1 MRRVVPSVSLPGALA
16 NLAAL
21 ADPEHQMHKLYT
33 QVEDKIAGACR
44 FCARAFDGY
53 DRLEELG
60 VPFVGEFEQHP
71 SLRKLVDEGRQV
83 ITF

>member
-44 FCARAFDGY
+44 FCAI
-53 DRLEELG
+53 RLRSS
-60 VPFVGEFEQHP
+60 VGGQR
-71 SLRKLVDEGRQV
+71 SGAGRCR
-83 ITF
+83 